1 MHAYKDAIADTIGAY
16 VLYPGEKKKLY
27 HEEEMRLKSVGAFP
41 LNPGGASENKK
52 ELIDF
57 IRDKILDLNGL
68 IN

>member
-27 HEEEMRLKSVGAFP
+27 YEDEMRLKSVGAFP
-41 LNPGGASENKK
+41 LNPGRTSENRN

-57 IRDKILDLNGL
+57 IHDKILDLSDLN
-68 IN
+68 N